1 MARRGWK
8 PIITL
13 VLTIGTL
20 PLAAGW
26 VALIEFLTLR
36 DDMPANHITAVFRW
50 ALATS
55 PDLTVVSL
63 LFVTAFFSVAFGVV
77 IGHVFGDWRK
87 RK

>member
-8 PIITL
+8 PIIPL

-36 DDMPANHITAVFRW
+36 DDMPANHITAAFRW

-55 PDLTVVSL
+55 PDLTVVVL
-63 LFVTAFFSVAFGVV
+63 LFLTGVFSVALGVV
-77 IGHVFGDWRK
+77 VGHVYGDWRK